1 MDTANLSQ
9 SIITDKSLL
18 INVFQIF
25 QGILTLLTPDW
36 SHISAPWVWLESI
49 RIVFISLQL
58 GLGVVS
64 TLASY
69 NKYHHNIIR
78 LDTFAYTFSG
88 G

>member
-1 MDTANLSQ
+1 MSEELRIKRD
-9 SIITDKSLL
+9 
-18 INVFQIF
+18 VFQIF
-25 QGILTLLTPDW
+25 QGILALLTPDW

-69 NKYHHNIIR
+69 NKHHHNIIR
-78 LDTFAYTFSG
+78 FENILKQG
-88 G
+88 PKLLREW

>member
-1 MDTANLSQ
+1 MA
-9 SIITDKSLL
+9 
-18 INVFQIF
+18 
-25 QGILTLLTPDW
+25 LLTPDW

-64 TLASY
+64 TLSSY

-78 LDTFAYTFSG
+78 CDIDGELVKNSQFHHFRDINVKSNLCHLPM
-88 G
+88 

>member
-1 MDTANLSQ
+1 MI
-9 SIITDKSLL
+9 IITIDYLP
-18 INVFQIF
+18 
-25 QGILTLLTPDW
+25 QGILALLTPDW

-64 TLASY
+64 TLSSY

-78 LDTFAYTFSG
+78 CDNKSILSF
-88 G
+88 

>member
-1 MDTANLSQ
+1 MA
-9 SIITDKSLL
+9 
-18 INVFQIF
+18 
-25 QGILTLLTPDW
+25 LLTPDW

-64 TLASY
+64 TLSSY

-78 LDTFAYTFSG
+78 CDIVPYIGWKYVQIQLKG
-88 G
+88 